1 MKRFRRTKEEIAL
14 NLTSKQAQAKRHRD
28 KKAIVPA
35 YSSITYEELGDWV
48 GRKSIVKVSKAW
60 LDGLINQ
67 CASPPPTKVHVLE
80 KQEQPKIEFKLTNL
94 NE

>member
-14 NLTSKQAQAKRHRD
+14 NLTKRQAQARRRKD
-28 KKAIVPA
+28 KKSATPA

-67 CASPPPTKVHVLE
+67 CASPPPPKVHTLE
-80 KQEQPKIEFKLTNL
+80 KQEQPKIEFKLTDL

>member
-14 NLTSKQAQAKRHRD
+14 SLTKKQAQAKRHRQE
-28 KKAIVPA
+28 KASPP
-35 YSSITYEELGDWV
+35 SHTSITYEELGDWV

-67 CASPPPTKVHVLE
+67 CASTPPTKVHALE